1 MLTVLLGSNPKSSN
15 RNTCADYYLDFKI
28 FLRYYLDIE
37 IINSQNTRKGRYP
50 MSQDSL
56 KLVIA
61 LARAHTALFGRIE
74 KNVQSFGLTTS
85 EFGVLELLYH
95 KGDQA
100 VQAVAEKILVTS
112 GTVTYVID
120 KLQKKGLVLRRQCE
134 TDRRVFYVT
143 LTEAG
148 QTLIAEIFPQHEQF
162 LDDLFQG
169 IAAAD
174 KQQLIRQLALVKTV
188 IDRKEG
194 SPDDPQT

>member
-1 MLTVLLGSNPKSSN
+1 
-15 RNTCADYYLDFKI
+15 
-28 FLRYYLDIE
+28 
-37 IINSQNTRKGRYP
+37 

-61 LARAHTALFGRIE
+61 LARAHTALFARIE
-74 KNVQSFGLTTS
+74 KNIQHFGLSTS

-143 LTEAG
+143 LTDAG
-148 QTLIAEIFPQHEQF
+148 HKLIADLFPQHEQF
-162 LDDLFQG
+162 LDDLFQSVT
-169 IAAAD
+169 ADD
-174 KQQLIRQLALVKTV
+174 KQRLIRQLVQVKTA
-188 IDRKEG
+188 IDHKG
-194 SPDDPQT
+194 ASPTDAQP

>member
-1 MLTVLLGSNPKSSN
+1 
-15 RNTCADYYLDFKI
+15 
-28 FLRYYLDIE
+28 
-37 IINSQNTRKGRYP
+37 

-61 LARAHTALFGRIE
+61 LARSHNALFARIE
-74 KNVQSFGLTTS
+74 KNVQQFGLSTS

-120 KLQKKGLVLRRQCE
+120 KLQKKGLVVRRQCE

-143 LTEAG
+143 LTDEG
-148 QTLIAEIFPQHEQF
+148 QSLIANIFPQHEQF
-162 LDDLFQG
+162 LNDLFQSVS
-169 IAAAD
+169 ADD
-174 KQQLIRQLALVKTV
+174 KQRLIHLLAQVKTA
-188 IDRKEG
+188 IDRKEA
-194 SPDDPQT
+194 SANDPQT

>member
-1 MLTVLLGSNPKSSN
+1 
-15 RNTCADYYLDFKI
+15 
-28 FLRYYLDIE
+28 
-37 IINSQNTRKGRYP
+37 

-61 LARAHTALFGRIE
+61 LARAHTALFSRIE
-74 KNVQSFGLTTS
+74 KNVQQFGLSTS

-95 KGDQA
+95 NGDQA
-100 VQAVAEKILVTS
+100 VQTVAEKILVTS

-120 KLQKKGLVLRRQCE
+120 KLQKKGLVVRRQCE

-143 LTEAG
+143 LTDTG
-148 QTLIAEIFPQHEQF
+148 SKLIADIFPQHEQF

-169 IAAAD
+169 IAADD
-174 KQQLIRQLALVKTV
+174 KQRLIRQLVQVKTA
-188 IDRKEG
+188 IDRKEA